1 MTCYVRLM
9 GKDDVVPVTQI
20 DREAF
25 PTQWPPANYHH
36 ELQNG
41 LACYVVACDDEKMV
55 NEPRRKAAS
64 AGDSTGWT
72 ARMRRFFSGNGPGG
86 EGTAPPD
93 HHYICG
99 FVGFWVMADE
109 AHITSIAVRETYRRK
124 GIGELLLIS
133 VIELAREMKVD
144 FVTLEV
150 RLSNTI
156 AQNLYNKYGFN
167 QVGIRRRYYTDN
179 GEDGLI
185 MSTADI
191 RSARFEGH
199 FQQLKQ
205 DFLQKQGTSVN
216 YPAPPGK
223 R

>member
-1 MTCYVRLM
+1 LACYVRLM
-9 GKDDVVPVTQI
+9 GKDDVAPVTQI

-25 PTQWPPANYHH
+25 PTQWPPANYQH

-41 LACYVVACDDEKMV
+41 LACYVVACDDAKTV
-55 NEPRRKAAS
+55 NEPHRKEAS
-64 AGDSTGWT
+64 ARDSTGWT
-72 ARMRRFFSGNGPGG
+72 ARVRHFFNSG
-86 EGTAPPD
+86 EGTTPTD
-93 HHYICG
+93 RHYIVG

-109 AHITSIAVRETYRRK
+109 AHITSIAVRESYRRK
-124 GIGELLLIS
+124 GIGELLLIP

-150 RLSNTI
+150 RLSNTV

-185 MSTADI
+185 MSTENI
-191 RSARFEGH
+191 RSASFEGRL
-199 FQQLKQ
+199 QQLKQ
-205 DFLQKQGTSVN
+205 AFLQKRGASVS
-216 YPAPPGK
+216 YAAPPGK
-223 R
+223 S